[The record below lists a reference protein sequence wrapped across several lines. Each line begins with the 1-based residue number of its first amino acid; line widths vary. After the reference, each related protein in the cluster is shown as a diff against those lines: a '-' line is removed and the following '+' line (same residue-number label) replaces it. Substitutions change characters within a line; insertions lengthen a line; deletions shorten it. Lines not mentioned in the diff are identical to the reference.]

1 MKNSG
6 HTIKIIM
13 AHPHNLPSFPAREEG
28 YFFMNA
34 TGTIPVAKEGGATQY
49 QLSRNEHG
57 LVGRNTGI
65 LELDHCFISLSLQ
78 GGDNV

>member
-1 MKNSG
+1 MNKPV
-6 HTIKIIM
+6 HTILKIM

-28 YFFMNA
+28 SFFMNTNR
-34 TGTIPVAKEGGATQY
+34 TGQVVIEGGTTQY

-65 LELDHCFISLSLQ
+65 LDKDHCFISLSLQ

>member
-6 HTIKIIM
+6 YTIKIIM

-34 TGTIPVAKEGGATQY
+34 PGTKPVAKEGGTTQY
-49 QLSRNEHG
+49 NLLRNEHG
-57 LVGRNTGI
+57 LVDRTTGI
-65 LELDHCFISLSLQ
+65 LELDHCFISLSL
-78 GGDNV
+78 